1 MIPFKQA
8 WETGDDFA
16 PMYSKRT
23 GGKKKKK
30 REEKRTLKGFTER
43 PRSAMWLL
51 LATALASPPAAEPHA
66 PRDFTVGLAQD

>member
-1 MIPFKQA
+1 MPKKSKSSKRSSFKQA

-30 REEKRTLKGFTER
+30 RKSKKRSKSKTRKR
-43 PRSAMWLL
+43 RCN
-51 LATALASPPAAEPHA
+51 
-66 PRDFTVGLAQD
+66 